1 MLKLAEAM
9 ENSALAMER
18 RLAGNHE
25 RLEGILR
32 ISSAEWFANYVLAPV
47 LEELTRRHPATN
59 RRMAHT
65 QASCRLAERALTHN
79 CKKYPDVAPFHA
91 SVSPYK
97 NEH

>member
-1 MLKLAEAM
+1 MSHPTIGRRIKALEEEAQQALFRRTQEGLVLTDAGDRVLKLAEAM

-47 LEELTRRHPATN
+47 WRN
-59 RRMAHT
+59 
-65 QASCRLAERALTHN
+65 
-79 CKKYPDVAPFHA
+79 
-91 SVSPYK
+91 
-97 NEH
+97 